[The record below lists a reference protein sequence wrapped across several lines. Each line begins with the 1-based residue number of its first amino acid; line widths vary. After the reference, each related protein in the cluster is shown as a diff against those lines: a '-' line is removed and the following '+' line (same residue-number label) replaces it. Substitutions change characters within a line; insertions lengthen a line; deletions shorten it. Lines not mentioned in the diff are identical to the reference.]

1 MREVSSFLNRE
12 LDGYRVYS
20 MSKRYDNL
28 SLWDRYAAHH
38 SGYCLEFSNEG
49 PFFQH
54 TKEVIYGESTR
65 MDVTNREHRS
75 GYWFFCKRQEWS
87 NEEEVRLVG
96 IRKQGPT
103 VLFDPQWL
111 TRIILGKDI
120 VESHRKLI
128 LVWARERRPELEV
141 TSARYD
147 PFHQKPVI
155 EPAG

>member
-1 MREVSSFLNRE
+1 
-12 LDGYRVYS
+12 

-54 TKEVIYGESTR
+54 AREVIYGESTR

-87 NEEEVRLVG
+87 NEEEIRLVG

-103 VLFDPQWL
+103 VVIDPKWL

-128 LVWARERRPELEV
+128 LEWARERRPALEV
-141 TSARYD
+141 MSVMYD
-147 PFHQKPVI
+147 SFQQKLI
-155 EPAG
+155 LETTG